1 MALKFARE
9 QAGEYNVIEGT
20 KMVGFIQKSN
30 ASKWVVYICTN
41 PATKGK
47 PQNVAKTL
55 KDSKVF
61 CERYFE
67 GNDVPVQQV
76 NENSAELDNL
86 LNDVR
91 TGPSRKDLMR
101 EMLNNP
107 KTINFNFDDVDVESM
122 DLGDI
127 IDLGDDVPF
136 SHFVSEE
143 EAMAL

>member
-9 QAGEYNVIEGT
+9 QAGEYNVIEGI

-67 GNDVPVQQV
+67 GNDVSVPQV

-107 KTINFNFDDVDVESM
+107 KTIDFNFNDVDVESM
-122 DLGDI
+122 DLSDI

-136 SHFVSEE
+136 SHFLTEE

>member
-9 QAGEYNVIEGT
+9 QAGEYNVIEGI

-67 GNDVPVQQV
+67 GNDVSVQQV
-76 NENSAELDNL
+76 NENNAELDNL

-107 KTINFNFDDVDVESM
+107 KTIDFNFNDVDVESM
-122 DLGDI
+122 DLSDI

-136 SHFVSEE
+136 SHFLTEE

>member
-9 QAGEYNVIEGT
+9 QAGEYNVIENG
-20 KMVGFIQKSN
+20 KFVGIIIKKSS
-30 ASKWVVYICTN
+30 SKWIVYFCNN
-41 PATKGK
+41 PSTKGK

-91 TGPSRKDLMR
+91 TGPSRKELMR

-107 KTINFNFDDVDVESM
+107 KTIDFNFDDVDVESM

>member
-9 QAGEYNVIEGT
+9 QAGEYNVIENG
-20 KMVGFIQKSN
+20 KFVGIIIKKSS
-30 ASKWVVYICTN
+30 SKWIVYFCTN
-41 PATKGK
+41 PSTKGK

-67 GNDVPVQQV
+67 GNDAPVQQV